1 MTSFQVVFTS
11 TNWTLS
17 GAQLTFT
24 RPPKLKLVT
33 GEGAAGWLSISQSA
47 TVFPRVP
54 GNRFFLKNLFVNQ
67 FTRLFSGSSQG
78 FKDS

>member
-33 GEGAAGWLSISQSA
+33 VQELKSSA
-47 TVFPRVP
+47 YCVWNDDAVD
-54 GNRFFLKNLFVNQ
+54 V
-67 FTRLFSGSSQG
+67 
-78 FKDS
+78 D